1 MSSSGAPNL
10 GARSVFAR
18 PAVQLRLRMRG
29 FTLVE
34 LVVVIIIISIL
45 ATVAATKMSLITGFD
60 EAVYRDKVKA
70 TLEYARK
77 SAVASRRVVC
87 ATVSG
92 SALTLEIAESIPE
105 TTGGTC
111 PAGKHNLVLPAADNR
126 CGSGVTHGVCPS
138 NVLSLPDAQLN
149 FDALGRPM
157 SAAGVVLTA
166 DTVWTVTNTSTSG
179 TSTLTVAAESGY
191 VY

>member
-1 MSSSGAPNL
+1 MLGNLAQSALSMSSSGAPNL

-77 SAVASRRVVC
+77 S
-87 ATVSG
+87 
-92 SALTLEIAESIPE
+92 
-105 TTGGTC
+105 
-111 PAGKHNLVLPAADNR
+111 AGKHNLVLPAADNR